1 MNLTDIFK
9 KVDHQ
14 HSPGGLFLGNG
25 LVEVSNFHL
34 SKEEKKKIKKMAEHL
49 RIVIL

>member
-34 SKEEKKKIKKMAEHL
+34 SKEEKKKL
-49 RIVIL
+49 RKWQST